1 MSISQNESSQQSF
14 ETLYSKWSASTDY
27 KDILVQLMSKLAVM
41 IDGAW
46 LEIFKQADVLHPN
59 RPQAS
64 HYIAMNLVC
73 CGAQGYL
80 ATPALNYNI
89 GVGISGGGKSWANL
103 TVTQSLNLL
112 DSSIFIVAKPKSGDG
127 LNSAF
132 HCFPRPNGY
141 FYLDEGLAT
150 LLANVGSKTTNSSN
164 YEAYKGFLSCY
175 GSPSSLLGSKNKDKE
190 KDTASV
196 LYPRLTYNC
205 DGQYSVIASC
215 LSDRQFLEAGYL
227 QRSLYWHFVQ
237 PKKVIKSNE
246 MSLLQKSVQ
255 VETTTD
261 DLVIRDLSSINKY
274 VLHLYTSTALKDMCP
289 PPSHKAILPLPSHD
303 WTIHYYR
310 FCDVIKDVPTLYK
323 QLADIN
329 RTNEKIRY
337 LAQLHAWAR
346 GSREVEKGDVEVAS
360 LIISISYENFIDIYR
375 LSQAMP
381 DEEQLMWVLLQAVHK
396 AGPKGIATSNLY
408 NTSMRFADSCNNP
421 SLKSRHSIILRN
433 LLDDQLVTKAPN
445 CDVGRKG
452 KGFTYYLT
460 DAGKEHLTR

>member
-1 MSISQNESSQQSF
+1 MTISQNQQSQQPF
-14 ETLYSKWSASTDY
+14 DTLYSQWLATTDY
-27 KDILVQLMSKLAVM
+27 RDSLVELMSKLAV
-41 IDGAW
+41 ILDGAW
-46 LEIFKQADVLHPN
+46 LKIFEQADALHPN
-59 RPQAS
+59 RPQTS

-89 GVGISGGGKSWANL
+89 GAGISGGGKTWANT

-112 DSSIFIVAKPKSGDG
+112 KSPIFTVTKPKSGDA

-132 HCFPRPNGY
+132 NCFPRPTGY

-150 LLANVGSKTTNSSN
+150 LLANVGSETTNSSN

-175 GSPSSLLGSKNKDKE
+175 GSPSLLLGSKNKDKE

-205 DGQYSVIASC
+205 DGQYSVIARC
-215 LSDRQFLEAGYL
+215 LADRQFLEAGYL
-227 QRSLYWHFVQ
+227 QRSLYWHFVS
-237 PKKVIKSNE
+237 PKKENKINQ
-246 MSLLQKSVQ
+246 MSLLEKSVQ
-255 VETTTD
+255 AEKTTD
-261 DLVIRDLSSINKY
+261 DLVIYDLDCLNKY
-274 VLHLYTSTALKDMCP
+274 VLHLYTTTALKDMCP
-289 PPSHKAILPLPSHD
+289 PPSHKKVFPIPSHD
-303 WTIHYYR
+303 WGIHYTR
-310 FCDVIKDVPTLYK
+310 FCDAIKDTPTLYR
-323 QLADIN
+323 QLGGTE
-329 RTNEKIRY
+329 RTNEKMRY

-346 GSREVEKGDVEVAS
+346 GSLKVEEVDVEVAS

-375 LSQAMP
+375 LSQAVP
-381 DEEQLMWVLLQAVHK
+381 DEEQLMWVLLQAVDK

-408 NTSMRFADSCNNP
+408 NTSMRFADSCNNS

-445 CDVGRKG
+445 SFAGRKG

-460 DAGKEHLTR
+460 EAGKEYLTR